1 MFGLCYK
8 IYPVSIMEEG
18 FLDILLT
25 ELFYLVER

>member
-1 MFGLCYK
+1 MFGLCNK

>member
-1 MFGLCYK
+1 MFGLCNK
-8 IYPVSIMEEG
+8 IYPVSIMEEV